1 MSRHKAWHIE
11 WWSRTTPLVLSSRD
25 LSEER
30 GKLDY
35 SQLSMT
41 EFANFGN
48 SASAPTFAAIISLL
62 NTARLK
68 AKKKPLGFLNPW
80 LYSDAKAGLVDI
92 TLGGSTGCTGTDIYS
107 GLSAPYVPYA
117 SWNATTGWD
126 PVTGLGT
133 PNFKKLLEIS
143 SGKCAKG
150 SC

>member
-1 MSRHKAWHIE
+1 MSSAI
-11 WWSRTTPLVLSSRD
+11 TPKYITR
-25 LSEER
+25 
-30 GKLDY
+30 
-35 SQLSMT
+35 
-41 EFANFGN
+41 FANFSK

-68 AKKKPLGFLNPW
+68 ANQKPLGFLNPW

-92 TLGGSTGCTGTDIYS
+92 TRGGSTGCTGTDIYS
-107 GLSAPYVPYA
+107 GLPAPYVPYA

-143 SGKCAKG
+143 SGK
-150 SC
+150 